1 MRLSAEKLKEDLG
14 HVLDEV
20 LETGIP
26 VEIERKG
33 HILKIVAE
41 RAGYK
46 LDKLE
51 PHDAIVGD
59 PASIAYIDW
68 SKEWNGEDA
77 L

>member
-1 MRLSAEKLKEDLG
+1 MRLSAEKLKEDLVD
-14 HVLDEV
+14 VLDEV

-41 RAGYK
+41 RTGNK
-46 LDKLE
+46 LDNLA

-59 PASIAYIDW
+59 PESIVHIDW
-68 SKEWNGEDA
+68 SKEWHWEET